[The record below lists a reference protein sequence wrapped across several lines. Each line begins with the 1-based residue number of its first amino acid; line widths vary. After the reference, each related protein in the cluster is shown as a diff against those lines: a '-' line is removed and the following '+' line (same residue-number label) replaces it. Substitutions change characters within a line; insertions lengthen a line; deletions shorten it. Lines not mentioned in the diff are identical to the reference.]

1 MIRKIAEIAEFSR
14 SPEEFLGGAD
24 DFCRKEIA
32 AFQTLSVFVDR
43 GFPTFC
49 YVKNDDKLLLNL
61 SIPWKSI
68 AGQCIKERRKI
79 VTYAPKHPQH
89 YSVPAEKTGFTINHV
104 LAMPLNFL
112 NNTFGCV
119 EFLLEREPLPGELE
133 FFDLLGIYMAP
144 IVYLQE
150 WHVVE
155 RRKSHAIKNKAFLGM
170 LNLSEDGV
178 DEESRH
184 IAVRDAFNEISA
196 LSEGFL
202 KLSGIKFKMQ
212 KIDLTAIVRTV
223 AEKLS
228 KLAEL
233 NCRAVDVTEEFTPGL
248 EVFCDESAIREEV
261 LFNIVKNVWE
271 EWERRGQEKR
281 TIVFKTFRRNDDAVI
296 EITDNAGGMAAE
308 TASRLFQPFESGK
321 GLGRGMGMNIAYHIV
336 KHHNGV
342 MDFETRQGDGT
353 VFRISLSTHMVDR
366 RRFFRK
372 RAEKVG
378 ISMLFEGRRN
388 EGIIAEAGMGGL
400 MAVFE
405 ITELFPQAS
414 DEVLVDIDFRSGRVE
429 GIDAVVVR
437 LEEDDVFR
445 DGVHIKAALTFT
457 GKSGA
462 GKKEHLARA
471 LSED

>member
-14 SPEEFLGGAD
+14 SPEEFLGGVD
-24 DFCRKEIA
+24 DFCRKEMA

-89 YSVPAEKTGFTINHV
+89 YSVPSEKTGFTINHV
-104 LAMPLNFL
+104 IAMPLNFL

-119 EFLLEREPLPGELE
+119 EFLLEREPLPHELD
-133 FFDLLGIYMAP
+133 FFDLLGIYIAP

-170 LNLSEDGV
+170 LNLYEGEA
-178 DEESRH
+178 DEEARRTS
-184 IAVRDAFNEISA
+184 VRDAFNEISA
-196 LSEGFL
+196 LSDGFL

-212 KIDLTAIVRTV
+212 KNDLSGIVRTV
-223 AEKLS
+223 SEKVS

-233 NCRAVDVTEEFTPGL
+233 NGRDVIVTEELAPGL

-281 TIVFKTFRRNDDAVI
+281 TIAFKAFRKNDDAVI
-296 EITDNAGGMAAE
+296 EITDNAGGMAPE
-308 TASRLFQPFESGK
+308 TASKLFQPFESTK
-321 GLGRGMGMNIAYHIV
+321 GFGRGMGMNIAYHVI

-353 VFRISLSTHMVDR
+353 VFSISLSTHMVDR

-372 RAEKVG
+372 RAEGVRV
-378 ISMLFEGRRN
+378 SMTFEGCKN
-388 EGIIAEAGMGGL
+388 EGVISEAGMGGML
-400 MAVFE
+400 AVFE
-405 ITELFPQAS
+405 ITNIFPQAS
-414 DEVLVDIDFRSGRVE
+414 DAVLVDIDFMRGKVE

-437 LEEDDVFR
+437 LDEDDVFK
-445 DGVHIKAALTFT
+445 DGVHIKAALMFT

-462 GKKEHLARA
+462 GKKELLARA
-471 LSED
+471 LSDD